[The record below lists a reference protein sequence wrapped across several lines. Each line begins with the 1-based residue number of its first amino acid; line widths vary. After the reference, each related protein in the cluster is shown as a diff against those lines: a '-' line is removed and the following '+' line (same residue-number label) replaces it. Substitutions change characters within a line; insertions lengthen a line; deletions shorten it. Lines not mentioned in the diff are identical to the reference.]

1 MLYAKEFPSRIEME
15 YFLQD
20 KVLGSIIF
28 QALKTYNV
36 RALTLTFTTPI
47 VTITFPNTLAAESLK
62 PAEIQALAEVAS
74 AGRLYLVKPPGGP
87 AGTLRFALLNDGDV
101 TTGGTAAPVLG
112 LPPTPGPVTV
122 GANKLVIAD
131 VAEVYYV
138 EKSAQYGL
146 VYDA

>member
-1 MLYAKEFPSRIEME
+1 MLYVKEFSSRVELE
-15 YFLQD
+15 YFLQG
-20 KVLGSIIF
+20 KILGSKIF
-28 QALKTYNV
+28 QALKKYDV
-36 RALTLTFTTPI
+36 RNKTLTFTTPL
-47 VTITFPNTLAAESLK
+47 VTITFPNTAAFEEVN
-62 PAEIQALAEVAS
+62 PAEIQAEAESQS
-74 AGRLYLVKPPGGP
+74 AGRLKLIKPPGGP
-87 AGTLRFALLNDGDV
+87 ANTLRFALLTDGDV
-101 TTGGTAAPVLG
+101 TTGGTAAPILG